1 MKFNV
6 LLNYDENTRQ
16 VEEEE
21 KSKFIKQIL
30 SQMGLPV
37 EEFWTS
43 DTALSAREKIKLRE
57 IISAYNIVIIDDL
70 DGHMQIYVDNDLV
83 AEWKKCTYT
92 LKRDLRQ
99 IDPRKKLYMEM
110 TVENWSV
117 FEDLDGE
124 TEEDG

>member
-1 MKFNV
+1 M
-6 LLNYDENTRQ
+6 
-16 VEEEE
+16 EEEE

-30 SQMGLPV
+30 AQMGLPV

-43 DTALSAREKIKLRE
+43 EKPLSAREKIKLRE
-57 IISAYNIVIIDDL
+57 ILSAYNIVIIDDL
-70 DGHMQIYVDNDLV
+70 DGHMQMYVDNDLV

-117 FEDLDGE
+117 FEDLGAE
-124 TEEDG
+124 EEEDD

>member
-70 DGHMQIYVDNDLV
+70 DGHMQIYVDNDIHHWNHFSCGNNL
-83 AEWKKCTYT
+83 
-92 LKRDLRQ
+92 
-99 IDPRKKLYMEM
+99 
-110 TVENWSV
+110 
-117 FEDLDGE
+117 
-124 TEEDG
+124 